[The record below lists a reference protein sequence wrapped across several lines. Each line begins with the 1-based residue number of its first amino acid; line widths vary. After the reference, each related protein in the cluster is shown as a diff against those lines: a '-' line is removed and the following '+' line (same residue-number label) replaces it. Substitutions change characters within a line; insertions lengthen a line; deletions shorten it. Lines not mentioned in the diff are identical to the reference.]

1 MKKSQY
7 MTFILC
13 VLLLCLGCW
22 YLLFPRPADK
32 DDLSIT
38 FKDTEKVKLNEKIEP
53 VDLIRSTTSVK
64 ILYPTIDTSSPGVK
78 KLLYIAVG
86 EDGEQKEFMKEIR
99 VVAPKPPVLQL
110 KKDTVEIYVKE
121 AFDARAYVKKAYSDY
136 DGDLDV
142 SIRGSFDV
150 KKAGTYTITY
160 QVKDSSGHT
169 ATKELWLIVKDK
181 DKEEAP
187 KEKEPQHPQKTE
199 RSSTAQPPKEQDTTT
214 GSASSP
220 KAEKPQ
226 EPAPSIGVQTWLF
239 ADGESFSSALEKC
252 NAAGAASGR
261 RYQCDVLQD
270 DAGIY
275 TGYRLDLR

>member
-1 MKKSQY
+1 

-22 YLLFPRPADK
+22 YFLFPKPADK

-86 EDGEQKEFMKEIR
+86 EDGGQKEFMKEIR

-110 KKDTVEIYVKE
+110 KKDKVEIYVKE
-121 AFDARAYVKKAYSDY
+121 VFDARAYVKKAYSDY

-169 ATKELWLIVKDK
+169 ATKELRLIVKE
-181 DKEEAP
+181 KEEAP

-199 RSSTAQPPKEQDTTT
+199 RSSTTQPPKEQDTTT
-214 GSASSP
+214 GSALAP
-220 KAEKPQ
+220 EAEKPQ

-239 ADGESFSSALEKC
+239 ANGESFSSAQEKC
-252 NAAGAASGR
+252 NAAGVASGR

>member
-1 MKKSQY
+1 MRKSQY
-7 MTFILC
+7 ITFILC
-13 VLLLCLGCW
+13 VLLICLGCW
-22 YLLFPRPADK
+22 YFLFPKPADK

-86 EDGEQKEFMKEIR
+86 EDGGQKEFMKEIR

-110 KKDTVEIYVKE
+110 KKDKVEIYVKE
-121 AFDARAYVKKAYSDY
+121 VFDARSYVRKAYSDY

-142 SIRGSFDV
+142 SIRGSYDV

-160 QVKDSSGHT
+160 KVKDSSGHT
-169 ATKELWLIVKDK
+169 ATKELRLIVKE
-181 DKEEAP
+181 KEEAP
-187 KEKEPQHPQKTE
+187 KEKEPQHPQKEE
-199 RSSTAQPPKEQDTTT
+199 RPSTTQPPKEQDTTT
-214 GSASSP
+214 GSAP
-220 KAEKPQ
+220 DPEAEKPQ

-239 ADGESFSSALEKC
+239 ANGESFSSAQEKC
-252 NAAGAASGR
+252 NAAGVASGR

>member
-1 MKKSQY
+1 MRKSQY
-7 MTFILC
+7 ITFVLC
-13 VLLLCLGCW
+13 VLLICLGCW
-22 YLLFPRPADK
+22 YFLFPKPADK

-38 FKDTEKVKLNEKIEP
+38 FKDTEKVKLDEKVEP
-53 VDLIRSTTSVK
+53 VDLIRSTNSTK
-64 ILYPTIDTSSPGVK
+64 ILYPTIDTSSPGLK
-78 KLLYIAVG
+78 RLLYIAVG
-86 EDGEQKEFMKEIR
+86 RDGEQKEFMKEIR

-110 KKDTVEIYVKE
+110 KKDKVEICVKE

-169 ATKELWLIVKDK
+169 ATKELRLIVKE
-181 DKEEAP
+181 KEEAP

-226 EPAPSIGVQTWLF
+226 EPAPSICVQTWLF

>member
-1 MKKSQY
+1 

-13 VLLLCLGCW
+13 VLLICLGCW
-22 YLLFPRPADK
+22 YFLFPKPTDK

-38 FKDTEKVKLNEKIEP
+38 FKDTEKVKLDEKVDP
-53 VDLIRSTTSVK
+53 VDLIRSTNSTK

-86 EDGEQKEFMKEIR
+86 EDGGQKEFMKEIR

-121 AFDARAYVKKAYSDY
+121 VFDARSYVRKAYSDY
-136 DGDLDV
+136 DGHLDV
-142 SIRGSFDV
+142 SISGSYDV

-160 QVKDSSGHT
+160 KVKDSSGHT
-169 ATKELWLIVKDK
+169 ATKELRLIVKE
-181 DKEEAP
+181 KEEAP
-187 KEKEPQHPQKTE
+187 KEKEPQHPQKEE
-199 RSSTAQPPKEQDTTT
+199 RPSTTQPPKEQDTTT
-214 GSASSP
+214 GSAP
-220 KAEKPQ
+220 DPEAEKPQ

-239 ADGESFSSALEKC
+239 ANGESFSSAQEKC

-261 RYQCDVLQD
+261 RYQCNVLQD

>member
-1 MKKSQY
+1 

-22 YLLFPRPADK
+22 YFLFPKPADK

-86 EDGEQKEFMKEIR
+86 EDGEQKEFMKEVR
-99 VVAPKPPVLQL
+99 GVAPTPPVLQL
-110 KKDTVEIYVKE
+110 KKDKVEICVKE

-169 ATKELWLIVKDK
+169 ATKELRLIVKE
-181 DKEEAP
+181 KEEAP

-199 RSSTAQPPKEQDTTT
+199 RSSTAQPPKE
-214 GSASSP
+214 
-220 KAEKPQ
+220 
-226 EPAPSIGVQTWLF
+226 PAPSICVQTWLF

-261 RYQCDVLQD
+261 RYQCNVLQD

>member
-1 MKKSQY
+1 MRKSQY
-7 MTFILC
+7 ITFVLC
-13 VLLLCLGCW
+13 VLLICLGCW
-22 YLLFPRPADK
+22 YFLFPKPADK

-38 FKDTEKVKLNEKIEP
+38 FKDTEKVKLDEKVEP
-53 VDLIRSTTSVK
+53 VDLIRSTNSTK
-64 ILYPTIDTSSPGVK
+64 ILYPTIDTSSPGLK
-78 KLLYIAVG
+78 RLLYIAVG
-86 EDGEQKEFMKEIR
+86 RDGEQKEFMKEIR

-110 KKDTVEIYVKE
+110 KKDKVEIYVKE

-169 ATKELWLIVKDK
+169 ATKELRLIVKE
-181 DKEEAP
+181 KEEAP
-187 KEKEPQHPQKTE
+187 KEKKPQHPQNAE
-199 RSSTAQPPKEQDTTT
+199 RPSTAQQPKEQDTTT
-214 GSASSP
+214 GSALSP
-220 KAEKPQ
+220 KAEEPQ

>member
-1 MKKSQY
+1 MRKSQY
-7 MTFILC
+7 ITFVLC
-13 VLLLCLGCW
+13 VLLICLGCW
-22 YLLFPRPADK
+22 YFLFPKPADK

-38 FKDTEKVKLNEKIEP
+38 FKDTEKVKLNEKIKP

-86 EDGEQKEFMKEIR
+86 EDGQQKEFMKEIR
-99 VVAPKPPVLQL
+99 VVAPTPPVLQL
-110 KKDTVEIYVKE
+110 KKDKVEICVKE
-121 AFDARAYVKKAYSDY
+121 VFDARSYVRKAYSDY
-136 DGDLDV
+136 DGHLDV
-142 SIRGSFDV
+142 SISGSYDV

-160 QVKDSSGHT
+160 KVKDSSGHT
-169 ATKELWLIVKDK
+169 ATKELRLIVKE
-181 DKEEAP
+181 KEEAP
-187 KEKEPQHPQKTE
+187 KEKEPQHPQKAE
-199 RSSTAQPPKEQDTTT
+199 QPSTAQPPKEQDTTT
-214 GSASSP
+214 GSALAP
-220 KAEKPQ
+220 EAEKPQ

-239 ADGESFSSALEKC
+239 ANGESFSSAQEKC

-261 RYQCDVLQD
+261 RYQCNVLQD

>member
-1 MKKSQY
+1 

-13 VLLLCLGCW
+13 VLLICLGCW
-22 YLLFPRPADK
+22 YLLFPKPADK

-99 VVAPKPPVLQL
+99 VVAPTPPVLQL
-110 KKDTVEIYVKE
+110 KKDKVEICVKE

-239 ADGESFSSALEKC
+239 ANGESFSSALEKC

-275 TGYRLDLR
+275 IGYRLDLR

>member
-1 MKKSQY
+1 

-13 VLLLCLGCW
+13 VLLICLGCW
-22 YLLFPRPADK
+22 YFLFPKPTDK

-38 FKDTEKVKLNEKIEP
+38 FKDTEKVKLDEKVDP
-53 VDLIRSTTSVK
+53 VDLIRSTNSTK

-86 EDGEQKEFMKEIR
+86 EDGGQKEFMKEIR

-110 KKDTVEIYVKE
+110 KKDKVEIYVKE
-121 AFDARAYVKKAYSDY
+121 VFDARSYVRKAYSDY
-136 DGDLDV
+136 DGHLDV
-142 SIRGSFDV
+142 SISGSYDV

-160 QVKDSSGHT
+160 KVKDSSGHT
-169 ATKELWLIVKDK
+169 ATKELRLIVKE
-181 DKEEAP
+181 KEEAP
-187 KEKEPQHPQKTE
+187 KEKEPQHPQKEE
-199 RSSTAQPPKEQDTTT
+199 RPSTTQPPKDQDTTT
-214 GSASSP
+214 GSALAP
-220 KAEKPQ
+220 EAEKPQ

-239 ADGESFSSALEKC
+239 ANGESFSSALEKC

-261 RYQCDVLQD
+261 RYQCNVLQD

>member
-1 MKKSQY
+1 

-22 YLLFPRPADK
+22 YFLFPKPADK

-86 EDGEQKEFMKEIR
+86 EDGGQKEFMKEIR

-110 KKDTVEIYVKE
+110 KKDKVEIYVKE
-121 AFDARAYVKKAYSDY
+121 VFDARSYVRKAYSDY
-136 DGDLDV
+136 DGHLDV
-142 SIRGSFDV
+142 SISGSYDV

-169 ATKELWLIVKDK
+169 ATKELRLIVKE
-181 DKEEAP
+181 KEEAP

-239 ADGESFSSALEKC
+239 ANGESFSSALEKC

-261 RYQCDVLQD
+261 RYQCNVLQD

>member
-1 MKKSQY
+1 

-13 VLLLCLGCW
+13 VLLICLGCW
-22 YLLFPRPADK
+22 YFLFPKPADK

-99 VVAPKPPVLQL
+99 VVTPKPPVLQL

-160 QVKDSSGHT
+160 KVKDSSGHT
-169 ATKELWLIVKDK
+169 ATKELRLIVKE
-181 DKEEAP
+181 KEEAP
-187 KEKEPQHPQKTE
+187 KEKEPQHPQKAE
-199 RSSTAQPPKEQDTTT
+199 QPSTAQPPKEQDTTT
-214 GSASSP
+214 GSALAP
-220 KAEKPQ
+220 EAEKPQ

-239 ADGESFSSALEKC
+239 ANGESFSSALEKC

-270 DAGIY
+270 VAGIY
-275 TGYRLDLR
+275 IGYRLDLR

>member
-1 MKKSQY
+1 

-13 VLLLCLGCW
+13 VLLLCLGFW
-22 YLLFPRPADK
+22 YLLFPKPADK

-38 FKDTEKVKLNEKIEP
+38 FKDTEKVKLNEKIKP

-86 EDGEQKEFMKEIR
+86 EDGGQKEFMKEIR
-99 VVAPKPPVLQL
+99 VVAPTPPVLQL
-110 KKDTVEIYVKE
+110 KKDKVEICVKE

-169 ATKELWLIVKDK
+169 
-181 DKEEAP
+181 
-187 KEKEPQHPQKTE
+187 
-199 RSSTAQPPKEQDTTT
+199 
-214 GSASSP
+214 
-220 KAEKPQ
+220 
-226 EPAPSIGVQTWLF
+226 
-239 ADGESFSSALEKC
+239 
-252 NAAGAASGR
+252 GR
-261 RYQCDVLQD
+261 WNL
-270 DAGIY
+270 
-275 TGYRLDLR
+275 

>member
-1 MKKSQY
+1 

-169 ATKELWLIVKDK
+169 ATKELRLIVK

-187 KEKEPQHPQKTE
+187 KEKEPQHPQKEE
-199 RSSTAQPPKEQDTTT
+199 RPSNAQPPKEQDTGT
-214 GSASSP
+214 GHALSP
-220 KAEKPQ
+220 KAVKPQ

-275 TGYRLDLR
+275 TGYRLGLR

>member
-13 VLLLCLGCW
+13 VLLICLGCW
-22 YLLFPRPADK
+22 YLLFPKPADK

-110 KKDTVEIYVKE
+110 KTDKVEIYVKE

-239 ADGESFSSALEKC
+239 ANGESFSSALEKC

-275 TGYRLDLR
+275 IGYRLDLR

>member
-1 MKKSQY
+1 MRKSQY
-7 MTFILC
+7 ITFVLC
-13 VLLLCLGCW
+13 VLLICLGCW
-22 YLLFPRPADK
+22 YFSFPKPADK

-86 EDGEQKEFMKEIR
+86 EDGQQKEFMKEIR

-169 ATKELWLIVKDK
+169 ATKELRLIVKE
-181 DKEEAP
+181 KEEAP
-187 KEKEPQHPQKTE
+187 KEKKPQHPQKAE
-199 RSSTAQPPKEQDTTT
+199 RPSTAQPPKEQDTTT
-214 GSASSP
+214 GSALSP

>member
-1 MKKSQY
+1 M
-7 MTFILC
+7 
-13 VLLLCLGCW
+13 
-22 YLLFPRPADK
+22 
-32 DDLSIT
+32 
-38 FKDTEKVKLNEKIEP
+38 KLNEKIEP

-169 ATKELWLIVKDK
+169 ATKELRLIVKE
-181 DKEEAP
+181 KEEAP
-187 KEKEPQHPQKTE
+187 KEKKPQHPQNAE
-199 RSSTAQPPKEQDTTT
+199 RPSTAQPPKEQDTTT
-214 GSASSP
+214 GSALSP

>member
-1 MKKSQY
+1 

-169 ATKELWLIVKDK
+169 ATKELRLIVK

-187 KEKEPQHPQKTE
+187 KEKKPQHPQKAE
-199 RSSTAQPPKEQDTTT
+199 RPSTAQPPKEQDTTT
-214 GSASSP
+214 GSALSP

-226 EPAPSIGVQTWLF
+226 EPAPSIGVPTWLF

-275 TGYRLDLR
+275 IGYRLDLR

>member
-1 MKKSQY
+1 

-22 YLLFPRPADK
+22 YFLFPKPADK

-99 VVAPKPPVLQL
+99 VVAPTPPVLQL
-110 KKDTVEIYVKE
+110 KKDKVEICVKE

-169 ATKELWLIVKDK
+169 ATKELRLIVK

-199 RSSTAQPPKEQDTTT
+199 RPSTAQPPKEQDTMT
-214 GSASSP
+214 GSALSP
-220 KAEKPQ
+220 KVEKPQ

-239 ADGESFSSALEKC
+239 ANGESFSSALEKC

>member
-1 MKKSQY
+1 MRKSQY
-7 MTFILC
+7 ITFVLC
-13 VLLLCLGCW
+13 VLLICLGCW
-22 YLLFPRPADK
+22 YFLFPKPADK

-38 FKDTEKVKLNEKIEP
+38 FKNTEKVKLDEKVEP
-53 VDLIRSTTSVK
+53 VDLIRSTNSTK
-64 ILYPTIDTSSPGVK
+64 ILYPTIDTSSPGLK
-78 KLLYIAVG
+78 RLLYIAVG
-86 EDGEQKEFMKEIR
+86 RDGEQKEFMKEIR

-169 ATKELWLIVKDK
+169 ATKELRLIVK

-187 KEKEPQHPQKTE
+187 KEKKPQHPQKAE
-199 RSSTAQPPKEQDTTT
+199 RPSTAQPPKEQDTTT
-214 GSASSP
+214 GSALSP
-220 KAEKPQ
+220 KAEEPQ

>member
-1 MKKSQY
+1 MRKSQY

-13 VLLLCLGCW
+13 VLLICLGCW
-22 YLLFPRPADK
+22 YFLFPKPTDK

-38 FKDTEKVKLNEKIEP
+38 FKDTEKVKLDEKVDP
-53 VDLIRSTTSVK
+53 VDLIRSTNSTK

-86 EDGEQKEFMKEIR
+86 EDGGQKEFMKEIR

-121 AFDARAYVKKAYSDY
+121 VFDARSYVRKAYSNY
-136 DGDLDV
+136 DGHLDV
-142 SIRGSFDV
+142 SISGSYDV

-160 QVKDSSGHT
+160 KVKDSSGHT
-169 ATKELWLIVKDK
+169 ATKELRLIVKE
-181 DKEEAP
+181 KEEAP
-187 KEKEPQHPQKTE
+187 KEKEPQHPQKAE
-199 RSSTAQPPKEQDTTT
+199 QPSTAQPPKEQDTTT
-214 GSASSP
+214 GSALAP
-220 KAEKPQ
+220 EAEKPQ

-239 ADGESFSSALEKC
+239 ANGESFSSAQEKC

-261 RYQCDVLQD
+261 RYQCNVLQD

>member
-1 MKKSQY
+1 

-13 VLLLCLGCW
+13 VLLICLGCW

-239 ADGESFSSALEKC
+239 ANGESFSSALEKC

-275 TGYRLDLR
+275 IGYRLDLR

>member
-13 VLLLCLGCW
+13 VLLLCLGFW
-22 YLLFPRPADK
+22 YLLFPKPADK

-99 VVAPKPPVLQL
+99 VVSPKPPVLQL

-169 ATKELWLIVKDK
+169 ATKELRLIVKDK
-181 DKEEAP
+181 EDAP
-187 KEKEPQHPQKTE
+187 KE
-199 RSSTAQPPKEQDTTT
+199 RSH
-214 GSASSP
+214 
-220 KAEKPQ
+220 
-226 EPAPSIGVQTWLF
+226 SIH
-239 ADGESFSSALEKC
+239 
-252 NAAGAASGR
+252 R
-261 RYQCDVLQD
+261 RQNGNPLHSRRKNK
-270 DAGIY
+270 I
-275 TGYRLDLR
+275 R

>member
-1 MKKSQY
+1 

-13 VLLLCLGCW
+13 VLLLCLGFW
-22 YLLFPRPADK
+22 YLLFPKPADK

-53 VDLIRSTTSVK
+53 VDLIRSTNSTK

-110 KKDTVEIYVKE
+110 KKDKVEIYVKE

-160 QVKDSSGHT
+160 QVKDSSGHI
-169 ATKELWLIVKDK
+169 ATKELRLIVKE
-181 DKEEAP
+181 KEEAP
-187 KEKEPQHPQKTE
+187 KEKKPQHPQNAE
-199 RSSTAQPPKEQDTTT
+199 RPSTAQPPKEQDTTT

-239 ADGESFSSALEKC
+239 ANGESFSSALEKC
-252 NAAGAASGR
+252 NAAGAVSGR

-275 TGYRLDLR
+275 IGYRLDLR

>member
-1 MKKSQY
+1 VRKSQY
-7 MTFILC
+7 ITFVLC
-13 VLLLCLGCW
+13 VLLICLGCW
-22 YLLFPRPADK
+22 YFLFPKPADK

-38 FKDTEKVKLNEKIEP
+38 FKDTEKVKLDEKVEP
-53 VDLIRSTTSVK
+53 VDLIRSTNSTK
-64 ILYPTIDTSSPGVK
+64 ILYPTIDTSSPGLK
-78 KLLYIAVG
+78 RLLYIAVG
-86 EDGEQKEFMKEIR
+86 RDGEQKEFMKEIR

-110 KKDTVEIYVKE
+110 KKDKVKIYVKE

-169 ATKELWLIVKDK
+169 ATKELRLIVKE
-181 DKEEAP
+181 KEEAP
-187 KEKEPQHPQKTE
+187 KEKKPQHPQNAE
-199 RSSTAQPPKEQDTTT
+199 RPSTAQPPKEQDTTT
-214 GSASSP
+214 GFALSP
-220 KAEKPQ
+220 KAEEPQ

>member
-1 MKKSQY
+1 MRKSQY
-7 MTFILC
+7 ITFVLC
-13 VLLLCLGCW
+13 VLLICLGCW
-22 YLLFPRPADK
+22 YFLFPKPADK

-38 FKDTEKVKLNEKIEP
+38 FKDTEKVKLDEKVEP
-53 VDLIRSTTSVK
+53 VDLIRSTNSTK
-64 ILYPTIDTSSPGVK
+64 ILYPTIDTSSPGLK
-78 KLLYIAVG
+78 RLLYIAVG
-86 EDGEQKEFMKEIR
+86 RDGEQKEFMKEIR

-110 KKDTVEIYVKE
+110 KKDKVEIYVKE

-169 ATKELWLIVKDK
+169 ATKELRLIVKE
-181 DKEEAP
+181 KEEAL
-187 KEKEPQHPQKTE
+187 KEKKPQHPQNAE
-199 RSSTAQPPKEQDTTT
+199 RPSTAQPPKEQDTTT
-214 GSASSP
+214 GSALSP
-220 KAEKPQ
+220 KAEEPQ

>member
-1 MKKSQY
+1 M
-7 MTFILC
+7 
-13 VLLLCLGCW
+13 
-22 YLLFPRPADK
+22 
-32 DDLSIT
+32 
-38 FKDTEKVKLNEKIEP
+38 
-53 VDLIRSTTSVK
+53 
-64 ILYPTIDTSSPGVK
+64 
-78 KLLYIAVG
+78 
-86 EDGEQKEFMKEIR
+86 
-99 VVAPKPPVLQL
+99 VAPPPPVLQL
-110 KKDTVEIYVKE
+110 KKDKVEICVKE

-169 ATKELWLIVKDK
+169 ATKELRLIVKE
-181 DKEEAP
+181 KEEAP

-226 EPAPSIGVQTWLF
+226 EPAPSICVQTWLF

>member
-1 MKKSQY
+1 

-13 VLLLCLGCW
+13 VLLICLGCW
-22 YLLFPRPADK
+22 YLLFPKPADK

-99 VVAPKPPVLQL
+99 VVTPKPPVLQL
-110 KKDTVEIYVKE
+110 KKDKVEIYVKE

-169 ATKELWLIVKDK
+169 ATKELRLIVKE
-181 DKEEAP
+181 KEEAP
-187 KEKEPQHPQKTE
+187 KEKKPQHPQNAE
-199 RSSTAQPPKEQDTTT
+199 RPSTAQPPKEQDTTT
-214 GSASSP
+214 GSALSP

-226 EPAPSIGVQTWLF
+226 EPAPSICVQTWLF

>member
-1 MKKSQY
+1 

-22 YLLFPRPADK
+22 YLLFPKSADK

-38 FKDTEKVKLNEKIEP
+38 FKDTEKVKLDEKVEP
-53 VDLIRSTTSVK
+53 VDLIRSTNSTK
-64 ILYPTIDTSSPGVK
+64 ILYPTIDTSSPGLK
-78 KLLYIAVG
+78 RLLYIAVG
-86 EDGEQKEFMKEIR
+86 RDGEQKEFMKEIR
-99 VVAPKPPVLQL
+99 VVSPKPPVLQL
-110 KKDTVEIYVKE
+110 KKDKVEIYVKE

-169 ATKELWLIVKDK
+169 ATKELRLIVKE
-181 DKEEAP
+181 KEEAP
-187 KEKEPQHPQKTE
+187 KEKKPQHPQNAE
-199 RSSTAQPPKEQDTTT
+199 RPSTAQPPKEQDTTT
-214 GSASSP
+214 GSALSP
-220 KAEKPQ
+220 KAEEPQ

-239 ADGESFSSALEKC
+239 ANGESFSSALEKC

-275 TGYRLDLR
+275 TGDRLDLR

>member
-1 MKKSQY
+1 MK
-7 MTFILC
+7 L
-13 VLLLCLGCW
+13 
-22 YLLFPRPADK
+22 D
-32 DDLSIT
+32 
-38 FKDTEKVKLNEKIEP
+38 EKVDP
-53 VDLIRSTTSVK
+53 VDLIRSTNSTK

-86 EDGEQKEFMKEIR
+86 EDGGQKEFMKEIR

-110 KKDTVEIYVKE
+110 KKDKVEIYVKE
-121 AFDARAYVKKAYSDY
+121 VFDARAYVKKAYSDY

-142 SIRGSFDV
+142 SIRGSYDV

-160 QVKDSSGHT
+160 KVKDSSGHT
-169 ATKELWLIVKDK
+169 ATKELRLIVKEI
-181 DKEEAP
+181 EEAP
-187 KEKEPQHPQKTE
+187 KEKEPQHPQKEE
-199 RSSTAQPPKEQDTTT
+199 RPSTTQPPKEQDTTT
-214 GSASSP
+214 GSALAP
-220 KAEKPQ
+220 EAEKPQ

>member
-22 YLLFPRPADK
+22 YFLFPKPADK

-99 VVAPKPPVLQL
+99 VVAPTPPVLQL
-110 KKDTVEIYVKE
+110 KKDKVEICVKE

-239 ADGESFSSALEKC
+239 ANGESFSSALEKC

-275 TGYRLDLR
+275 IGYRLDLR

>member
-1 MKKSQY
+1 M
-7 MTFILC
+7 
-13 VLLLCLGCW
+13 
-22 YLLFPRPADK
+22 
-32 DDLSIT
+32 
-38 FKDTEKVKLNEKIEP
+38 KLNEKIEP

-99 VVAPKPPVLQL
+99 VVAPTPPVLQL
-110 KKDTVEIYVKE
+110 KKDKVEICVKE

-169 ATKELWLIVKDK
+169 ATKELRLIVKE
-181 DKEEAP
+181 KEEAP

-220 KAEKPQ
+220 KAENPQ
-226 EPAPSIGVQTWLF
+226 EPAPSICVQTWLF

>member
-1 MKKSQY
+1 

-169 ATKELWLIVKDK
+169 ATKELRLIVKE
-181 DKEEAP
+181 KEEAP

-226 EPAPSIGVQTWLF
+226 EPAPSICVQTWLF

>member
-1 MKKSQY
+1 MRKSQY
-7 MTFILC
+7 ITFVLC
-13 VLLLCLGCW
+13 VLLICLGCW
-22 YLLFPRPADK
+22 YFLFPKPADK

-38 FKDTEKVKLNEKIEP
+38 FKDTEKVKLDEKVEP
-53 VDLIRSTTSVK
+53 VDLIRSTNSTK
-64 ILYPTIDTSSPGVK
+64 ILYPTIDTSSPGLK
-78 KLLYIAVG
+78 RLLYIAVG
-86 EDGEQKEFMKEIR
+86 RDGEQKEFMKEIR

-110 KKDTVEIYVKE
+110 KKDKVEIYVKE
-121 AFDARAYVKKAYSDY
+121 AFDARAYVKKAYSNY

-169 ATKELWLIVKDK
+169 ATKELRLIVKE
-181 DKEEAP
+181 KEEAP
-187 KEKEPQHPQKTE
+187 KEKKPQHPQNAE
-199 RSSTAQPPKEQDTTT
+199 RPSTAQPPKEQDTTT
-214 GSASSP
+214 GSALSP
-220 KAEKPQ
+220 KAEEPQ

-275 TGYRLDLR
+275 IGYRLDLR

>member
-1 MKKSQY
+1 MRKSQY
-7 MTFILC
+7 ITFILC
-13 VLLLCLGCW
+13 VLLICLGCW
-22 YLLFPRPADK
+22 YFLFPKPADK

-86 EDGEQKEFMKEIR
+86 EDGGQKEFMKEIR

-110 KKDTVEIYVKE
+110 KKDKVEIYVKE
-121 AFDARAYVKKAYSDY
+121 VFDARSYVRKAYSDY

-142 SIRGSFDV
+142 SIRGSYDV

-160 QVKDSSGHT
+160 KVKDSSGHT
-169 ATKELWLIVKDK
+169 ATKELRLIVKE
-181 DKEEAP
+181 KEEAP
-187 KEKEPQHPQKTE
+187 KEKEPQHPQKEE
-199 RSSTAQPPKEQDTTT
+199 RPSTTQPPKDQDTTT
-214 GSASSP
+214 GSALAP
-220 KAEKPQ
+220 EAEKPQ

-239 ADGESFSSALEKC
+239 ANGESFSSAQEKC
-252 NAAGAASGR
+252 NAAGVASGR